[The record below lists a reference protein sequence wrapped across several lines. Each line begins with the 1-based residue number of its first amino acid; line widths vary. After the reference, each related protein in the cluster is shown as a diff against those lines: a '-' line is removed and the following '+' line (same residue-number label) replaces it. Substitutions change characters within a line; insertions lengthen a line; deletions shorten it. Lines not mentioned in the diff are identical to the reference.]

1 MRYSTLAADQGR
13 RARRLHPRTVVYA
26 GLLTSIAAA
35 WTALLL
41 THAPFE
47 AGVSR
52 APGSLF
58 TMDADGA
65 VRNTYLLRITN
76 NASDPEPIP
85 FAVKV
90 EGLAGA
96 EVVAQEVRLGS
107 TESRTLPLVIRVLDG
122 RGLPRTVPIKVRVS
136 SPRSEM
142 VLDATF
148 KSGGAIATSAN

>member
-1 MRYSTLAADQGR
+1 
-13 RARRLHPRTVVYA
+13 
-26 GLLTSIAAA
+26 
-35 WTALLL
+35 
-41 THAPFE
+41 
-47 AGVSR
+47 
-52 APGSLF
+52 
-58 TMDADGA
+58 

-76 NASDPEPIP
+76 NASDPEPIR

-96 EVVAQEVRLGS
+96 EVLAQDVRLGS
-107 TESRTLPLVIRVLDG
+107 TESRTLPLVIRVRDG
-122 RGLPRTVPIKVRVS
+122 GALPRTVPIKVRVS